1 MSTSRTREKADGEL
15 FKSTGIDDN
24 ATSTAVTIDA
34 SENVGIGTASPF
46 SNAKLQVKTGT
57 NINAAFQTG
66 TTETSGI
73 KINAFND
80 AASVNIPLELN
91 GSVTLLKTGETERLR
106 IDSSGHAIIG
116 GGITLGNGQTY
127 SAANTLSDYETG
139 TWTPRGTGIDTSN
152 SVGYYTK
159 VGNVCHT
166 QMWIYANGS
175 TNGTISGL
183 PFTAGHTNNAIGVG
197 TVGYINGSVTGIV
210 SAGQNTSISLYN
222 GTATG
227 SMASGNQMHCAM
239 TYRTT

>member
-1 MSTSRTREKADGEL
+1 MATTI
-15 FKSTGIDDN
+15 TGNTIDVN
-24 ATSTAVTIDA
+24 TAVLNRLSTDGNIVDFQKDGTG
-34 SENVGIGTASPF
+34 VGSIGTQNGSDF
-46 SNAKLQVKTGT
+46 FITGSAAIAT
-57 NINAAFQTG
+57 GLRFQANEIVPINASA
-66 TTETSGI
+66 S
-73 KINAFND
+73 NVD
-80 AASVNIPLELN
+80 AAIDIGKSNIRFKDAYLSGGVYLGGT
-91 GSVTLLKTGETERLR
+91 GS
-106 IDSSGHAIIG
+106 
-116 GGITLGNGQTY
+116 
-127 SAANTLSDYETG
+127 ANLLSDYESG
-139 TWTPRGTGIDTSN
+139 TWTPYGAGIDASN

-166 QMWIYANGS
+166 QMWILSDGA

-197 TVGYINGSVTGIV
+197 TVGYISTTGSVTGIV